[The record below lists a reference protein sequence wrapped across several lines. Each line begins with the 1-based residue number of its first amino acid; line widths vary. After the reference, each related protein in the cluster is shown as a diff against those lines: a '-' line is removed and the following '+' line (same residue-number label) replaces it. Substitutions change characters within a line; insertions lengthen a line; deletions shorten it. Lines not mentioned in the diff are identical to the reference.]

1 MFAGDQIAGHVPMSP
16 SAIFGNRSNQL
27 QLVEEFN
34 GMKSNLSQ
42 GISLNWVKMILVPG
56 TAWVWT
62 DPYRSMWT
70 PENCWTNDYELY
82 RIKLIAWGK
91 QWWKNRILFALAISF
106 IFFIFLIL
114 LLWFFLETDLG
125 NHVQRRESPLY
136 FQKENIYN
144 SRVGAYLRLNYSR
157 AGLQIASAQEF

>member
-56 TAWVWT
+56 TAWV
-62 DPYRSMWT
+62 
-70 PENCWTNDYELY
+70 
-82 RIKLIAWGK
+82 
-91 QWWKNRILFALAISF
+91 
-106 IFFIFLIL
+106 
-114 LLWFFLETDLG
+114 
-125 NHVQRRESPLY
+125 
-136 FQKENIYN
+136 
-144 SRVGAYLRLNYSR
+144 
-157 AGLQIASAQEF
+157 